1 MGSAALPQV
10 SVMLVL
16 ICAGG
21 GEGKSSMGPLGLA
34 GGRRC

>member
-1 MGSAALPQV
+1 MGSAALPRV

-21 GEGKSSMGPLGLA
+21 EGKSSTGPLGLA